1 MNSIHWLIDQH
12 IYEIAEKSPQQ
23 QFKSNHSVSCNKTK
37 NKNDKNQCGHNI
49 LTKYET
55 MTFVMN
61 ASD

>member
-1 MNSIHWLIDQH
+1 MQQN
-12 IYEIAEKSPQQ
+12 EKQKWQ
-23 QFKSNHSVSCNKTK
+23 ESVC
-37 NKNDKNQCGHNI
+37 HNI